1 MRTKSKQLTAFG
13 KLVVKALIDQ
23 DISKAALAAQIGATP
38 AYLSKLLYGV
48 RSGEKYIPAIIGALS
63 LDPREAEK
71 ALAA

>member
-23 DISKAALAAQIGATP
+23 DMSKTDLAAKIGATP
-38 AYLSKLLYGV
+38 AYLSRLLYGD
-48 RSGEKYIPAIIGALS
+48 RSGDKYIPAIIVTLS
-63 LDPREAEK
+63 LDPREAQA

>member
-1 MRTKSKQLTAFG
+1 MRTQTNQLTAFG

-23 DISKAALAAQIGATP
+23 DMSKADLAAQIGATP

-48 RSGEKYIPAIIGALS
+48 RTGEKYIPAIIGTLS
-63 LDPREAEK
+63 LDPREAQA